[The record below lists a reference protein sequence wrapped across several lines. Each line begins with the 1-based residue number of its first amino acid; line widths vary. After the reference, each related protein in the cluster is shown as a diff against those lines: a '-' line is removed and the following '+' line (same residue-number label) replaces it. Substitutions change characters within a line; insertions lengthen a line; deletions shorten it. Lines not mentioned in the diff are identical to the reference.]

1 MRKKA
6 LHKLICF
13 LFPVLIFL
21 GMPILS
27 ALSVESAQEGFYADH
42 PILEDMISKAVLRN
56 PELQRGIARYRA
68 SLQKIPQV
76 KSLPDPMVSFTQ
88 YLRSPETRVGPQ
100 SNITMLSQKFPWF
113 GKLDLSGRIAA
124 SEASA
129 LYQEYLAK
137 QRSLAAQLKTAFY
150 ELSYVDRVSEVLE
163 EEYQLLD
170 HYERLS
176 QVRYAQGRG
185 LQLSVIKIQAEITRL
200 QDREK
205 LLHRQRVSLVSRL
218 NTLMDYPPGQEI
230 PLITDVRIPEVSL
243 DIEQLNSLGEDNRRE
258 LRASLDRIEK
268 SEQAIELAKKAYWPD
283 FTFGAGMAN
292 VEGRED
298 FAGMLAP
305 PPDNGKN
312 AFSVTVGINIPLWRD
327 KYRSGVIEAAEN
339 RIAEQLSYSLVR
351 NEMEF
356 SISDLASRLQTL
368 EEQLDLYDSVLMAQA
383 EEVLKSAEAAYEEG
397 QGGVLDLLDSERFLL
412 NTRLVAER
420 YRADYMKALAELERS
435 VGTRFPDL

>member
-1 MRKKA
+1 MRKKV

-13 LFPVLIFL
+13 LFPVLIFF

-27 ALSVESAQEGFYADH
+27 AVSVERTEEQFYTDH
-42 PILEDMISKAVLRN
+42 PVLEGMISKAVSRN
-56 PELQRGIARYRA
+56 PELRRGIARYRA

-113 GKLDLSGRIAA
+113 GKLDLKGRIAA

-137 QRSLAAQLKTAFY
+137 ERNLAARLKTAFY
-150 ELSYVDRVSEVLE
+150 ELSYVDRVREVLE
-163 EEYQLLD
+163 EEYRLMD

-176 QVRYAQGRG
+176 QIRYAQGKG

-205 LLHRQRVSLVSRL
+205 MLHRQRVSLVSRL
-218 NTLMDYPPGQEI
+218 NTLMDLPPGQKI
-230 PLITDVRIPEVSL
+230 LLITDVRIPEVSL
-243 DIEQLNSLGEDNRRE
+243 DIEQLNTLGEDNRRE

-268 SEQAIELAKKAYWPD
+268 SEQSIELAKKAYWPD
-283 FTFGAGMAN
+283 FTLSAGMAN

-298 FAGMLAP
+298 LAGMLVP

-368 EEQLDLYDSVLMAQA
+368 EEQLDLYDSVLITQA

-420 YRADYMKALAELERS
+420 YRADYMRSLAELERS
-435 VGTRFPDL
+435 VGTRFPDK